1 MFTNADIRG
10 VERAQCSS
18 SGCDCDCFTRP
29 TALDTCGVQ
38 AASVQC
44 GWCCYCGHSPVSHC
58 RIIDARSL
66 AAEPEENNS
75 IQLQSSP
82 LISGAVQ
89 TSSPGNFST
98 PRSENRLGQEQ
109 GDVVRAAQCRM
120 KLELGTAPEANSEPE
135 PSPELELMPE
145 PKPQPE
151 SSSKV
156 SKKRRHD
163 LEDDLTC
170 SCGLEQKV
178 KQLEQENNQLAR
190 QLEDARNI
198 SESLQLVR
206 ELKGL
211 IRTVQGSNRIIDS
224 SKVDIGSGVL
234 VDKSQLDLLVREPNS
249 ACKFARRLLRMV
261 FTTEELRGKTLYGKT
276 YGVNKDTKPKEALD
290 PVRLNAVIGY
300 TCQHFNTF
308 PGRLKNSLASML
320 SRDVK

>member
-1 MFTNADIRG
+1 MFTNADIHG

-58 RIIDARSL
+58 RIIGARSL

-82 LISGAVQ
+82 LISGAIR
-89 TSSPGNFST
+89 TSSPGNLST
-98 PRSENRLGQEQ
+98 HGSENRIGQEQ
-109 GDVVRAAQCRM
+109 ADVIRAAQCHM
-120 KLELGTAPEANSEPE
+120 KLELGTAPEGNSEPE
-135 PSPELELMPE
+135 PNTELELT

-163 LEDDLTC
+163 SEDDLTC

-211 IRTVQGSNRIIDS
+211 IRTVQGSNRNIES

-234 VDKSQLDLLVREPNS
+234 VDKLQLDQLVREPNS
-249 ACKFARRLLRMV
+249 ACRFARRLLRMV
-261 FTTEELRGKTLYGKT
+261 FTIEEMRGKSLYGKT
-276 YGVNKDTKPKEALD
+276 YGVNKDTQPKEALD
-290 PVRLNAVIGY
+290 PVRLNAVIENANAWPWRNRAK
-300 TCQHFNTF
+300 TQ
-308 PGRLKNSLASML
+308 R
-320 SRDVK
+320 